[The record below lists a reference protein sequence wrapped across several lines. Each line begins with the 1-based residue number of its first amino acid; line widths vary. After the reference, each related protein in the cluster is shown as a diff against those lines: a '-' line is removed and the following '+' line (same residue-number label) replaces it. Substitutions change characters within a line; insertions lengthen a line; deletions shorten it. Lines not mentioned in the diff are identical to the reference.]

1 MSAEGDLF
9 GALSTHPGTTAIVG
23 QRIYPEPRPAETGV
37 LPAIVFQRSGT
48 EPVMSIHG
56 TVLGQRARMQVACL
70 ATTRTDCDTLAATVI
85 PALVAAGFFYVDR
98 TSAYEPEAE
107 IHISAIEVLGVE

>member
-1 MSAEGDLF
+1 MSAEGDIF

-23 QRIYPEPRPAETGV
+23 QRIYPEARPAETGP
-37 LPAIVFQRSGT
+37 LPAIVYTRQGT

-70 ATTRTDCDTLAATVI
+70 ATNRTDCDTLAATVI

-98 TSAYEPEAE
+98 VSAFEPEAE